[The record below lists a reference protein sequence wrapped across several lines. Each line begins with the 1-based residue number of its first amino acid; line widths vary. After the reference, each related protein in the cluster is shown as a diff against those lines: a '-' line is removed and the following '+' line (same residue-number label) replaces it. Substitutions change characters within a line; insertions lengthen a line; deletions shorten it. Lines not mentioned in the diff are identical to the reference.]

1 MSAKRCRGDIEVS
14 SFSQHLYKG
23 GIIYVRYVMA
33 KNKGDDTKNVTD

>member
-1 MSAKRCRGDIEVS
+1 MSAKKCRGDTGVS

-23 GIIYVRYVMA
+23 GIKYVRYDMA